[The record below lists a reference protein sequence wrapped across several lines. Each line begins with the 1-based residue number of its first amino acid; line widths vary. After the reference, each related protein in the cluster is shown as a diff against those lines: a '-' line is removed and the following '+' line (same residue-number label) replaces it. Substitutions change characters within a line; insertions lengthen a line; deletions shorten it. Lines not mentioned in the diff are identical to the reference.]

1 MDGWEFLYCRI
12 KLDKR
17 GFVPI
22 FSIAIEIP
30 NHSIEKI
37 EIAIAIVQVIAGV
50 NGPLDLSK

>member
-1 MDGWEFLYCRI
+1 M
-12 KLDKR
+12 